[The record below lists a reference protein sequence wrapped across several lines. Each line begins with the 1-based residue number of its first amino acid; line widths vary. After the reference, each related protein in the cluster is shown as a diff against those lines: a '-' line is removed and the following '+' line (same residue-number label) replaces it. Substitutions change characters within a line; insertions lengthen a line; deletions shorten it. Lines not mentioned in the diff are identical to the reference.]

1 MNADETKCYG
11 RKDVVVADCPSGS
24 NWPDNYFTEV
34 TEAATCAAPGQ
45 TCHDSV
51 DGKPPLTCCGDSV
64 CTQII
69 GGKQCQYPDTC
80 AAPGE
85 TCYDSV
91 DGKPPLTCC
100 DGYECQQIIGGK
112 RCASNREETTTA
124 GL

>member
-1 MNADETKCYG
+1 M
-11 RKDVVVADCPSGS
+11 
-24 NWPDNYFTEV
+24 
-34 TEAATCAAPGQ
+34 
-45 TCHDSV
+45 
-51 DGKPPLTCCGDSV
+51 

-80 AAPGE
+80 ALPGE

-124 GL
+124 GP

>member
-1 MNADETKCYG
+1 M
-11 RKDVVVADCPSGS
+11 
-24 NWPDNYFTEV
+24 
-34 TEAATCAAPGQ
+34 
-45 TCHDSV
+45 
-51 DGKPPLTCCGDSV
+51 

-100 DGYECQQIIGGK
+100 DGYECQQIPGGK
-112 RCASNREETTTA
+112 RCASNRETTTALPSFEDVTTTA
-124 GL
+124 GDAPTSSLFQGEGVNVTLNGSPDSTLKDSPLCTQVWTCPAFQLCRWTCV